1 MNHKVRNV
9 QELYISAEQ
18 LYREGVTGGEVSA
31 DGILSNLVQGIENL
45 KQNWKGT
52 DAGVRIQEVI
62 KVHNSMV
69 NVRNS
74 LALLAVESSKIAVS
88 YREIQTA
95 NGARLDTL
103 TPINTELKNNLADYF
118 DEADTIDINQ
128 EAAVG
133 KAFIDRANNAL
144 DTFEATV
151 RKKYNEIMGN
161 WLAGSGRGEAESAF
175 NAYMSNVKQYKQ
187 KLSEVS
193 ENITMALQNY
203 SF

>member
-18 LYREGVTGGEVSA
+18 LYREGVAGGEASA

-74 LALLAVESSKIAVS
+74 LALLSVESSKIAVG
-88 YREIQTA
+88 YREIQMA

-103 TPINTELKNNLADYF
+103 APINTELKNNLGDYF
-118 DEADTIDINQ
+118 DGADTIDINPD
-128 EAAVG
+128 AAVG
-133 KAFIDRANNAL
+133 KNFIDRANNAL

-151 RKKYNEIMGN
+151 RTKYNEIMGN
-161 WLAGSGRGEAESAF
+161 WLAGSGRSEAESAF
-175 NAYMSNVKQYKQ
+175 NTYMSNVKQYKQ

-193 ENITMALQNY
+193 ENITNALQNY